1 MEIKHI
7 SVFSAGKVMGI
18 ICAAI
23 GLIMGV
29 LFLLFGSMLG
39 GLAAASGGEGGGI
52 MAIGGVMGV
61 IALPILYG
69 IFGFIGGVIQAF
81 VYNLAAAW
89 GGGIPIPTQEHPAA
103 RRGPHPGSRRATIA
117 AWPMPP

>member
-7 SVFSAGKVMGI
+7 SVLSAGKVMGI

-23 GLIMGV
+23 GLIAGV

-61 IALPILYG
+61 ILLPILYG

-81 VYNLAAAW
+81 VYNLAAGW
-89 GGGIPIPTQEHPAA
+89 VGGIRIQTQ
-103 RRGPHPGSRRATIA
+103 
-117 AWPMPP
+117 

>member
-7 SVFSAGKVMGI
+7 SVLSAGKVMGI

-23 GLIMGV
+23 GLIAGV
-29 LFLLFGSMLG
+29 LILLFGSMLG

-52 MAIGGVMGV
+52 MAIGGVKGV
-61 IALPILYG
+61 ILLPILYG

-81 VYNLAAAW
+81 VYNLAAGW
-89 GGGIPIPTQEHPAA
+89 VGGIRIQTQ
-103 RRGPHPGSRRATIA
+103 
-117 AWPMPP
+117 

>member
-7 SVFSAGKVMGI
+7 SVLSAGKVMGI

-23 GLIMGV
+23 GLIAGV

-39 GLAAASGGEGGGI
+39 GLAAASGGDGGGI

-61 IALPILYG
+61 ILLPILYG

-81 VYNLAAAW
+81 VYNLAAGW
-89 GGGIPIPTQEHPAA
+89 VGGIRIQTQ
-103 RRGPHPGSRRATIA
+103 
-117 AWPMPP
+117 